1 VRINGSQIP
10 VEIRRITDPNG
21 SSRIG
26 VVTYLGEVLSTPDI
40 RERLS
45 SVETKYKLL
54 LEQCNQILAVIKTNK
69 GRPDARLR
77 WELAEKI
84 HTFLNSQMKGIGV
97 VLVNYTEAIHRD
109 LGISESELRYILRFY
124 GRYKSLKEVDPRIN
138 WSKYR
143 ELMDFSSDEAR
154 KRCEAL
160 IKQGR
165 ITSDTEIREF
175 KRKVRARSC
184 NSH

>member
-1 VRINGSQIP
+1 VKINSSQIP

-45 SVETKYKLL
+45 SVEDKYKSL
-54 LEQCNQILAVIKTNK
+54 LEQCNQILAVIKTIK

-97 VLVNYTEAIHRD
+97 VLVNYIEAIHRD
-109 LGISESELRYILRFY
+109 LRISESELRYIFRFY
-124 GRYKSLKEVDPRIN
+124 ATYKSLKEVDPRIN

-143 ELMDFSSDEAR
+143 ELMDFSNDEAR

-175 KRKVRARSC
+175 KRKEKI
-184 NSH
+184 

>member
-1 VRINGSQIP
+1 MAAQIP
-10 VEIRRITDPNG
+10 IEIRRITDPNG

-26 VVTYLGEVLSTPDI
+26 AVTYLGEVLSTPDI

-45 SVETKYKLL
+45 SVEDKYKSL
-54 LEQCNQILAVIKTNK
+54 LEQCKKILAIIKAPK

-77 WELAEKI
+77 WELADKI
-84 HTFLNSQMKGIGV
+84 HTFLDSQMKGIGV

-109 LGISESELRYILRFY
+109 LGISESELRYIFRFY
-124 GRYKSLKEVDPRIN
+124 GRYNSLKEVDPRIN

-143 ELMDFSSDEAR
+143 ELMDFSDDKAR
-154 KRCEAL
+154 KRCEVL
-160 IKQGR
+160 IKEGR

-175 KRKVRARSC
+175 KRKEKNNRKG
-184 NSH
+184 